1 MYLCLKIRYDAM
13 TCNDKETRNIKII
26 GATLYIYIKHGYIK
40 YEIEAP
46 IYI

>member
-26 GATLYIYIKHGYIK
+26 GATLYIYKTW
-40 YEIEAP
+40 
-46 IYI
+46 IYKVRD